1 MVGKDN
7 LVNGTFCG
15 ANGNVALKTWK
26 ILAVKNMFSSISG
39 WYESTGLY
47 MGINQAW
54 APKNGL
60 VSDFDRIFHSSVAL
74 ISKMDG
80 STKKDYEF
88 AGSTGSLFLNPDSDL
103 SIFYF
108 GLF

>member
-1 MVGKDN
+1 
-7 LVNGTFCG
+7 
-15 ANGNVALKTWK
+15 
-26 ILAVKNMFSSISG
+26 MFSSISG

-60 VSDFDRIFHSSVAL
+60 VSDFDRIFHSSVAS